1 MGVNRCVSVFTFG
14 ERIEPMSKPY
24 LEHLKSGTD
33 LVTPY
38 EAVRAGFVALALEK
52 NRRATPFVAM
62 ARALK
67 AAASKAKT
75 ANDLLKMAEIQPA
88 LLTAAGVSDKAT
100 NHLQDSDKI
109 EAIKGLIE
117 TFLEPA
123 GINFVEELVFRFL
136 LTRGDT
142 LGGSMRNVGGFM
154 AQKKLTRSL
163 LAHLKLAGKSGQW
176 LHAEKKSWSAMPDDD
191 TDIEL
196 QLRGL
201 SWESDRGHRTLIY
214 NLTIPIVRNNVDLCL
229 FDCNASQISPSIYQ
243 TPEAY
248 IALGELKGGIDPAG
262 ADEHWKTARSAL
274 NRINSAFEEKKLKPH
289 TFFIGAAIETK
300 MASEIWSLLESGA
313 LENAANLT
321 DENQIASVT
330 RWLCTL

>member
-1 MGVNRCVSVFTFG
+1 MGANSCESAFTFG
-14 ERIEPMSKPY
+14 ERIETMRQAFLKH
-24 LEHLKSGTD
+24 LESSAD

-67 AAASKAKT
+67 AAASQAQT
-75 ANDLLKMAEIQPA
+75 PNDLLKIAEIRPA
-88 LLTAAGVSDKAT
+88 LLTAAGVSEKAT
-100 NHLQDSDKI
+100 NHLQESDKT

-123 GINFVEELVFRFL
+123 GGNFVEELVFRFL

-163 LAHLKLAGKSGQW
+163 LAHFRLAGRSCQW
-176 LHAEKKSWSAMPDDD
+176 LHTKTRAWTVLPSDD
-191 TDIEL
+191 TDVEL

-201 SWESDRGHRTLIY
+201 SWASKKGNRTLIY
-214 NLTIPIVRNNVDLCL
+214 NLKVPVVENNVDLCL
-229 FDCNASQISPSIYQ
+229 FGCSASKVFSSAYKNPSS
-243 TPEAY
+243 Y

-262 ADEHWKTARSAL
+262 ADEHWKTAQSAL
-274 NRINSAFEEKKLKPH
+274 NRINTAFAAKNHKPH
-289 TFFIGAAIETK
+289 TFFIGAAIEAK
-300 MASEIWSLLESGA
+300 MASEIWESLKAGT

-321 DENQIASVT
+321 DENQIASIT
-330 RWLCTL
+330 RWLCVL